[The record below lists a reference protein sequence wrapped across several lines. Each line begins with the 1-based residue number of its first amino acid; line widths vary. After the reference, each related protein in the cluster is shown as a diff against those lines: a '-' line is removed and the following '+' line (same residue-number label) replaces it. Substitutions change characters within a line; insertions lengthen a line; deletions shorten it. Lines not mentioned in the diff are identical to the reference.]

1 MTSFIQDDG
10 QGKMVDEDGNVILPI
25 EMEVDEQ
32 MYPIENVT
40 NFDQYLDW
48 KPPEKGGKSVRS
60 AAIELGIKPRT
71 AQNWMDKDQEAP
83 DTTVHSRASGSEASL
98 TPDQMM
104 ENLTKQFSGLE
115 IKRSAFHINLKRT
128 AKDSKT
134 TTILGAVSPY
144 GVVNITVRIPK
155 AQALNKKRKAA
166 SSSQT
171 VSSGK
176 GGIVTSH
183 YFNFIAST
191 LDIMDMHK

>member
-83 DTTVHSRASGSEASL
+83 DTTVHSRASGSGWSKGRPLKLNNEHIAFLADIIDKEASL

-128 AKDSKT
+128 YAWSKKE
-134 TTILGAVSPY
+134 LL
-144 GVVNITVRIPK
+144 
-155 AQALNKKRKAA
+155 QL
-166 SSSQT
+166 
-171 VSSGK
+171 
-176 GGIVTSH
+176 
-183 YFNFIAST
+183 
-191 LDIMDMHK
+191 